1 MPPGGGV
8 APFGGQAHQQGPIA
22 DVVAQG
28 TGDATLQEG
37 SWALSAA
44 TGGGAHQLQAG
55 LLAQVVQLHQVAV
68 AAAEAAGDAIGQGE
82 VLLHQGV
89 AAALGA
95 ASRRSRGTLAASK
108 AAAVTATARTTSAN

>member
-1 MPPGGGV
+1 MPPRGGV
-8 APFGGQAHQQGPIA
+8 AALGGQAYQQGPIA

-28 TGDATLQEG
+28 TGDAALQKG
-37 SWALSAA
+37 PWAVAAA
-44 TGGGAHQLQAG
+44 TGGRPHQLQAG

-82 VLLHQGV
+82 VLVHQGI

-108 AAAVTATARTTSAN
+108 VAAATATARTTSAN